1 MASSITVGDLNA
13 KLQYFPQR
21 KVKFR
26 VDNNEVRFKKT
37 SIGDDG
43 TVFVDLVSAKKQKSA
58 K

>member
-1 MASSITVGDLNA
+1 MASSITVGEINA

-26 VDNNEVRFKKT
+26 VDGNEVRFKQT
-37 SIGDDG
+37 SLGDDG
-43 TVFVDLVSAKKQKSA
+43 TVFIDLVTVKTRKSP

>member
-1 MASSITVGDLNA
+1 MASSITVGELNA

-26 VDNNEVRFKKT
+26 VDDNEVRFKQT
-37 SIGDDG
+37 TLGDDG
-43 TVFVDLVSAKKQKSA
+43 TVFVDFVSVQKRKSS

>member
-43 TVFVDLVSAKKQKSA
+43 TVFVDLVSAKTLKSS

>member
-1 MASSITVGDLNA
+1 MASSITVGDLNV

>member
-1 MASSITVGDLNA
+1 MASSITVGELNA

-26 VDNNEVRFKKT
+26 VDDNEVRFKQT
-37 SIGDDG
+37 TLGDDG
-43 TVFVDLVSAKKQKSA
+43 TVFVDFVSVQKRKSP

>member
-1 MASSITVGDLNA
+1 MSSSITVGEINA

-26 VDNNEVRFKKT
+26 VDGTVVRFKHT
-37 SIGDDG
+37 SLGDAG
-43 TVFVDLVSAKKQKSA
+43 TVFVDLVSVKKRKST

>member
-1 MASSITVGDLNA
+1 MASSITVGELNA

-26 VDNNEVRFKKT
+26 VDNNVVRFKQT
-37 SIGDDG
+37 TIGDDG
-43 TVFVDLVSAKKQKSA
+43 TVFVDLVSVKTRKSS

>member
-43 TVFVDLVSAKKQKSA
+43 TVFVDLVSTKNQKSS

>member
-1 MASSITVGDLNA
+1 MASSITVGELNA

-26 VDNNEVRFKKT
+26 VDDNVVRFKQT
-37 SIGDDG
+37 SLGDDG
-43 TVFVDLVSAKKQKSA
+43 TVFVDLVSAKKLKSA

>member
-1 MASSITVGDLNA
+1 MASSITVGDLNT
-13 KLQYFPQR
+13 KLQYFPKR

-26 VDNNEVRFKKT
+26 VDDNVVRFKKT

-43 TVFVDLVSAKKQKSA
+43 TVFVDLVSAKKLKSS

>member
-1 MASSITVGDLNA
+1 MASSITVGELNA

-26 VDNNEVRFKKT
+26 VDNNEVRFKQT
-37 SIGDDG
+37 TLGDDG
-43 TVFVDLVSAKKQKSA
+43 TVFVDLVTVKTRKSS

>member
-43 TVFVDLVSAKKQKSA
+43 TVFVDLVSVKKQKSA

>member
-1 MASSITVGDLNA
+1 MASSITVGEINA

-26 VDNNEVRFKKT
+26 VDGNEVRFKQT
-37 SIGDDG
+37 SLGDDG
-43 TVFVDLVSAKKQKSA
+43 TVFVDLVTGKTRKSA

>member
-1 MASSITVGDLNA
+1 MASSITVGEINA

-26 VDNNEVRFKKT
+26 VDGNEVRFKQT
-37 SIGDDG
+37 SLGDDG
-43 TVFVDLVSAKKQKSA
+43 TVFVNLVSPKKRKAS

>member
-43 TVFVDLVSAKKQKSA
+43 TVFVDLVSSKKIKSA

>member
-13 KLQYFPQR
+13 KLQYFTQR

-43 TVFVDLVSAKKQKSA
+43 TVFVDLVSVKKLKSS

>member
-26 VDNNEVRFKKT
+26 VDNNEGRFKKT

-43 TVFVDLVSAKKQKSA
+43 TVFVDLVSAKTLKSS

>member
-1 MASSITVGDLNA
+1 MASSITVGEINA

-26 VDNNEVRFKKT
+26 VDGNEVQFKQT
-37 SIGDDG
+37 SLGDDG
-43 TVFVDLVSAKKQKSA
+43 TVFVDLVSPKKRKSS